1 MNLRISAKIFVPAL
15 ILMVGILCASVLVAA
30 RARVETKPPV
40 AAAPLVRIRTVIP
53 ADVRL
58 DVRGQGSVH
67 PRTESNLVAEVDGR
81 VVWVSPRL
89 VTGGFF
95 DEDEALLR
103 LDPTDHE
110 LAVARTAAGVESTA
124 SKLALARKTLERT
137 RTLAETGAMSKI
149 ELDDAEN
156 AARVAEALHR
166 EAEAAFQQARRNL
179 ARTEIRA
186 PFEGR
191 VRAESVDV
199 GQFVSRGAPLA
210 TLYAVDFAEVRV
222 PLPDS
227 DLAFLNLDL
236 TDRELGAG
244 KKGPRVDLKAT
255 FAGEERL
262 WQGHLI
268 RTEGEID
275 RRSRMVHLVVRVEE
289 PYGAAAEDGGAPL
302 AVGLFVDV
310 EIEGKP
316 LRGAVVLPRGALR
329 GKDKVLVVDSE
340 DRLEWRQIEI
350 ARKSGDEVVITGG
363 LDAGDRVLLSTLE
376 AATAGTQVRAIEDA
390 AS

>member
-1 MNLRISAKIFVPAL
+1 MTLRISAKIFVPAL
-15 ILMVGILCASVLVAA
+15 IVMVGILCASVLVAA

-40 AAAPLVRIRTVIP
+40 SAAPLVRVRTVTP
-53 ADVRL
+53 TDVRL
-58 DVRGQGSVH
+58 DVRGQGAVQ

-81 VVWVSPRL
+81 VIWMSPRL
-89 VTGGFF
+89 VSGGFF
-95 DEDEALLR
+95 DAGEPLLR
-103 LDPTDHE
+103 LDPADHE
-110 LAVARTAAGVESTA
+110 LAVARTAAVVESTA
-124 SKLALARKTLERT
+124 SRLALAHKTLERT
-137 RTLAETGAMSKI
+137 QTLAGTGAMSKI

-179 ARTEIRA
+179 ARTEISA

-191 VRAESVDV
+191 VRTERVDV

-210 TLYAVDFAEVRV
+210 TLYAVDFAEVRI

-227 DLAFLNLDL
+227 DLAYLNLDL

-244 KKGPRVDLKAT
+244 KKGPSVDLKAT

-262 WQGHLI
+262 WQGHVI

-275 RRSRMVHLVVRVEE
+275 RRSRMVNLVVRVEQ
-289 PYGAAAEDGGAPL
+289 PYGSAAEDGGAPL
-302 AVGLFVDV
+302 AVGLFVDA

-329 GKDKVLVVDSE
+329 GRDRVLVVDAE
-340 DRLEWRQIEI
+340 DRLEWRKVEI
-350 ARKSGDEVVITGG
+350 ARKRGDEMVITSG
-363 LDAGDRVLLSTLE
+363 LAAGDRVLLSTLE
-376 AATAGTQVRAIEDA
+376 AATAGTQVRAVEDA
-390 AS
+390 SS

>member
-1 MNLRISAKIFVPAL
+1 MTLRISAKIFVPAL
-15 ILMVGILCASVLVAA
+15 IVMVGILCASVLVAA

-40 AAAPLVRIRTVIP
+40 SAAPLVRVRTVTP
-53 ADVRL
+53 TDVRL
-58 DVRGQGSVH
+58 DVRGQGAVQ

-81 VVWVSPRL
+81 VIWMSPRL
-89 VTGGFF
+89 VSGGFF
-95 DEDEALLR
+95 DAGEPLLR
-103 LDPTDHE
+103 LDPADHE
-110 LAVARTAAGVESTA
+110 LAVARTAAVVESTA
-124 SKLALARKTLERT
+124 SRLALARKTLERT
-137 RTLAETGAMSKI
+137 QTLAGTGAMSKI

-179 ARTEIRA
+179 ARTEISA

-191 VRAESVDV
+191 VRTERVDV

-210 TLYAVDFAEVRV
+210 TLYAVDFAEVRI

-227 DLAFLNLDL
+227 DLAYLNLDL

-244 KKGPRVDLKAT
+244 KKGPSVDLKAT

-262 WQGHLI
+262 WQGHVI

-275 RRSRMVHLVVRVEE
+275 RRSRMVNLVVRVEQ
-289 PYGAAAEDGGAPL
+289 PYGSAAEDGGAPL
-302 AVGLFVDV
+302 AVGLFVDA

-329 GKDKVLVVDSE
+329 GRDRVLVVDAE
-340 DRLEWRQIEI
+340 DRLEWRKVEI
-350 ARKSGDEVVITGG
+350 ARKRGDEMVITSG
-363 LDAGDRVLLSTLE
+363 LAAGDRVLLSTLE
-376 AATAGTQVRAIEDA
+376 AATAGTQVRAVEDA
-390 AS
+390 SS